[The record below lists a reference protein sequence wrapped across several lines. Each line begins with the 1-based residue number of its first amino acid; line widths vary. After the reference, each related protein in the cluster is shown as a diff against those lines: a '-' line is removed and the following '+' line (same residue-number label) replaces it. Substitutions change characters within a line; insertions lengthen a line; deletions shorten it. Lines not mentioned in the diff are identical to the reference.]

1 VPIRRAKVDRMF
13 ANNEPFFPLKC
24 LFKMNYR
31 TIVQV
36 CTIAFLLVGCTV
48 ANPRKYYTKAYEKR
62 PYDVVIV
69 PGTPFV
75 NGQWDRVTHG
85 RLLWA
90 KFLYDRGVTKHIIC
104 SGAAVYSPYVEAEIM
119 RKYAI
124 AIGVPAADVFA
135 EPIAEHSTENLYYGW
150 KLARSLGFEK
160 IGLATDEFQSKM
172 LKKFN
177 RKMQRKVGSE
187 VDIIPMVR
195 DSVEIM
201 DQRTPEID
209 PSSAFRKDFVSIVD
223 RQTFWQRFQG
233 TLGKYIVWEEDG
245 TVGRGVTLQQ

>member
-1 VPIRRAKVDRMF
+1 
-13 ANNEPFFPLKC
+13 
-24 LFKMNYR
+24 
-31 TIVQV
+31 
-36 CTIAFLLVGCTV
+36 V
-48 ANPRKYYTKAYEKR
+48 ANPLKYYTKAYAKR

-75 NGQWDRVTHG
+75 NGQWDRTTHG

-124 AIGVPAADVFA
+124 ALGVPAADVFA
-135 EPIAEHSTENLYYGW
+135 EPIAQHSTENLYYGW

-160 IGLATDEFQSKM
+160 IGLATDRFQGKL

-177 RKMQRKVGSE
+177 RSMHRRVGSE
-187 VDIIPMVR
+187 VDIIPMVQ
-195 DSVEIM
+195 DSIAIM

-209 PSSAFRKDFVSIVD
+209 PSSAFRKEFVSIVD
-223 RQTFWQRFQG
+223 RQTFWQRFRG
-233 TLGKYIVWEEDG
+233 TLGKDIDWEEDG
-245 TVGRGVTLQQ
+245 TVRKGANPQSQNVGR

>member
-1 VPIRRAKVDRMF
+1 MNLRT
-13 ANNEPFFPLKC
+13 
-24 LFKMNYR
+24 LF
-31 TIVQV
+31 QV
-36 CTIAFLLVGCTV
+36 CSIAFLLVGCTIS
-48 ANPRKYYTKAYEKR
+48 NPLSYYTKAQAKL

-75 NGQWDRVTHG
+75 NGQWDRTTHG

-119 RKYAI
+119 RKYTI
-124 AIGVPAADVFA
+124 ALGVPASDVFA

-160 IGLATDEFQSKM
+160 IGLATDVFQSKM

-177 RKMQRKVGSE
+177 RKMHRMVASN
-187 VDIIPMVR
+187 VDIIPMVK
-195 DSVEIM
+195 DSILNM

-223 RQTFWQRFQG
+223 RQTFWQRFRG
-233 TLGKYIVWEEDG
+233 TLGKDIIWEEDG
-245 TVGRGVTLQQ
+245 TVGKGITLQP